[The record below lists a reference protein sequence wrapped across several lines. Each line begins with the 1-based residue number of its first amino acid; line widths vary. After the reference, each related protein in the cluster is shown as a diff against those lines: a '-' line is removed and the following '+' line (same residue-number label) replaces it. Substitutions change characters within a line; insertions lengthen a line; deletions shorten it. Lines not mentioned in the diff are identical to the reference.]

1 MTQANS
7 HDWAQTFLITVNR
20 QSTPFLNIKSPFLS
34 CVATPSPHVVG
45 PREAH
50 CRGMASSAAGV
61 EFRAVAAAVYRRL
74 MRQAAAVPRQRV
86 RGIVREEVRREF
98 ASPPSECQA
107 TRARAMARS
116 MLALTWLKRASADPR
131 STEGELLWTLVGQ
144 YDSLNRRRKMEDR
157 HPQRRKRR
165 LEKLGGAERA
175 VVEEVYGPLVDVI
188 GVRGVMGEYWAPE

>member
-1 MTQANS
+1 MIG
-7 HDWAQTFLITVNR
+7 HIFLYLPLTAEP
-20 QSTPFLNIKSPFLS
+20 TPFLSFS
-34 CVATPSPHVVG
+34 GATPSPHVVG
-45 PREAH
+45 PRGAH
-50 CRGMASSAAGV
+50 GRGMASSAAGV
-61 EFRAVAAAVYRRL
+61 EFRAVASAVYRRL
-74 MRQAAAVPRQRV
+74 LRQAALLPRQRV